1 MKIGWQ
7 PRKWL
12 EKKAKRGMHGF
23 PVGTIAFYGPDNRR
37 ASKVAVGIASALQS
51 ELTEVRRWF
60 AEAGDAR
67 KDDKILTEI
76 TTFLREKPRKNLGNA
91 FPCPLFAG
99 RDGPEAFRREVKSF
113 PVSGGGARLPPP
125 DRKSVV

>member
-1 MKIGWQ
+1 MKIGWR

-37 ASKVAVGIASALQS
+37 ASKVAVGIASVPQS
-51 ELTEVRRWF
+51 ELTEMRRWF

-76 TTFLREKPRKNLGNA
+76 TTFLREHEVHSVAMTDKIIG
-91 FPCPLFAG
+91 CPHEEGIDYPDGEQCPVCPYWAG
-99 RDGPEAFRREVKSF
+99 RDRWT
-113 PVSGGGARLPPP
+113 GALEPG
-125 DRKSVV
+125 